1 MTCKFLGFSSAVV
14 EVFVLP
20 GCDAVSLGNRFPMLL
35 DHYIVLEL
43 RAVNQ
48 SHIPEEQKPEYLTL
62 HRDYT

>member
-14 EVFVLP
+14 EIFVLP
-20 GCDAVSLGNRFPMLL
+20 GCGAASMGNRFPMLP
-35 DHYIVLEL
+35 DHYIVLEH

-48 SHIPEEQKPEYLTL
+48 SHIPEEQRPKYLTL